1 MGVHTQMIVTRIRR
15 EIALGLVA
23 SLMVLSGCSTFS
35 GDGPR
40 GPNLG
45 TAGTAKNF
53 AASSSLAGL
62 LTRADIAALETAF
75 LMAADDPT
83 PDPVSWEENASGT
96 VLVRGYFIGNVLAD
110 PEELIETRSPIA
122 LDFALETERGDFVLA
137 KNSNIRRGPSTD
149 NAILETLPAGTGVE
163 GIGKVAGEDWMLVAS
178 DNRVRGYVY
187 SPLLEKAPGS
197 DLLVLDGGP
206 TRTPF
211 LCREYEQ
218 SLNVEGQRDRW
229 QGLVCDFGEG
239 WEIAGRFGPTIL
251 GDAF

>member
-1 MGVHTQMIVTRIRR
+1 MTVTRTRS
-15 EIALGLVA
+15 EIALWFVA
-23 SLMVLSGCSTFS
+23 SLIVLSGCSTFS
-35 GDGPR
+35 GEGSR
-40 GPNLG
+40 VPNPG
-45 TAGTAKNF
+45 TAGAVKNL
-53 AASSSLAGL
+53 AASSSLASL

-83 PDPVSWEENASGT
+83 PDPVSWKKDASGS
-96 VLVRGYFIGNVLAD
+96 VIVRSYFIGNVFAD

-122 LDFALETERGDFVLA
+122 LDFDLETEQGDFVLA
-137 KNSNIRRGPSTD
+137 KNSNIRRGPSTE

-187 SPLLEKAPGS
+187 SALLQKAPGS

-218 SLNVEGQRDRW
+218 SLDVEGQRDRW
-229 QGLVCDFGEG
+229 QGLVCDFGAG